1 MSEYLAPLA
10 RAHAFFVEKI
20 AAHFDWNVK
29 QLYDEFAR
37 LKLAAEPASCRR
49 CLIADWLNID
59 APDPYRAT
67 VSGTYAS
74 VVRLAEQGYHDFAT
88 TTHSIKLSPAMT
100 EFVALF
106 DCGMLPEFVKRGCG
120 VTREYRLQLTDKNK
134 PLYAGWYPPNA
145 KFTNLA
151 I

>member
-20 AAHFDWNVK
+20 TRHFDWNVK
-29 QLYDEFAR
+29 QFYDEFAR

-67 VSGTYAS
+67 VSGTYAA
-74 VVRLAEQGYHDFAT
+74 VVRLEQHSYADFAT
-88 TTHSIKLSPAMT
+88 TTPSIKLSPAMT
-100 EFVALF
+100 EIVALF
-106 DCGMLPEFVKRGCG
+106 DYGMLPEFVKRGCQ
-120 VTREYRLQLTDKNK
+120 VVREHRLQLTDRNR

-145 KFTNLA
+145 KFSNLA